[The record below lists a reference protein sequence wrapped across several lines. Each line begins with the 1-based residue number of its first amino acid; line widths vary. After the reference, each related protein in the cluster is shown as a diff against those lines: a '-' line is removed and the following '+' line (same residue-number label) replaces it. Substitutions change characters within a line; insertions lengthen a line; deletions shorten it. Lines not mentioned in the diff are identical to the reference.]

1 MKVCFVGLGSI
12 GCRHLRN
19 LRCILKA
26 RGIELIVHA
35 FRQSNKK
42 LDDEIKDLVD
52 STIFKLSDLDD
63 DYDIVFITNP
73 TYKHYDS
80 IKIFIEKTV
89 NIFIEKP
96 IFDNSKCNLRELFQ
110 GVNINAGIYYV
121 AAPLRYTKVIEQIKK
136 IINKNDVYAARS
148 ICSSYLPDWRP
159 NVDYRNVYS
168 AHKEQGGGVSIDCIH
183 ELDYLF
189 YLFGFPEHS
198 INIRGKYS
206 DLEIDSEDI
215 SVYMFKYKNKIVEL
229 HLDYFGKNK
238 ERNIEVYTKEGLFI
252 GDFYRNQITYPSG
265 KIEKFDS
272 DTNDMYINE
281 LSAFLDMIKGKALN
295 ENSIEHSV
303 EVLRFAE
310 GDI

>member
-19 LRCILKA
+19 LSCILKS

-35 FRQSNKK
+35 FRESNKR
-42 LDDEIKDLVD
+42 LDDEIKELVD
-52 STIFKLSDLDD
+52 STILRLSDLDD

-80 IKIFIEKTV
+80 LKKFLWKTK

-96 IFDNSKCNLRELFQ
+96 IFDDSKCNWRELFQ
-110 GVNINAGIYYV
+110 VKDINAGIYYV
-121 AAPLRYTKVIEQIKK
+121 AAPLRYTKVIEQIKR
-136 IINKNDVYAARS
+136 IIKNNEVYSVRS

-159 NVDYRNVYS
+159 NVDYRDVYS

-198 INIRGKYS
+198 INLRGKYS
-206 DLEIDSEDI
+206 NLEIDSEDI
-215 SVYMFKYKNKIVEL
+215 SVYMFKYKDKIAEL

-238 ERNIEVYTKEGLFI
+238 ERNIEVYTKEGLFV
-252 GDFYRNQITYPSG
+252 GDFYRNQIIYPNG
-265 KIEKFDS
+265 EIEKFNS